1 MSGAQPV
8 TSGLV
13 DAGGTSLYHER
24 WGSGPAVLL
33 VSGGSGDAGQWAQ
46 MAPAMAEE
54 RTVVA
59 YDRRGFSRSPRV
71 EDRPMAVEEHA
82 DDAAALLRA
91 LGLAPATV
99 VGHSSGA
106 TITCS
111 LVVRHPQLLRHAVV
125 FEPPL
130 LAVVP
135 DGRAIA
141 AGLRTSAEQAMA
153 EGGPALAMERFLRGN
168 LGDDAFASID
178 AATRSRM
185 LANGGVFF
193 SAEMPAFAAFVPDRQ
208 AMRDSGVPVTV
219 VTGADNRHTWFGAA
233 AAWLAEGTGAGRV
246 ELPGGHG
253 ALQGHVVDVLGMVR
267 GAGR

>member
-13 DAGGTSLYHER
+13 DVGGTSLYYER
-24 WGSGPAVLL
+24 WGNGPAVLL
-33 VSGGSGDAGQWAQ
+33 VSGGGGDAGQWAQ
-46 MAPAMAEE
+46 VAPAMAQE
-54 RTVVA
+54 RTAVA
-59 YDRRGFSRSPRV
+59 YDRRGFSRSPRG
-71 EDRPMAVEEHA
+71 EDRMIAVEEHA
-82 DDAAALLRA
+82 DDAAALLHA
-91 LGLAPATV
+91 VGLAPATV

-111 LVVRHPQLLRHAVV
+111 LVVRHPELVRHAVV

-135 DGRAIA
+135 DGRAIT

-168 LGDDAFASID
+168 LGDEGFASVD

-185 LANGGVFF
+185 LANGSVFF
-193 SAEMPAFAAFVPDRQ
+193 SAEMPAFAPFVPDRP
-208 AMRDSGVPVTV
+208 AMRDSGVPLTV
-219 VTGADNRHTWFGAA
+219 VTGADNRHTWFGTA
-233 AAWLAEGTGAGRV
+233 AAWLAEGTGARRV

-253 ALQGHVVDVLGMVR
+253 ALQGHPREVVEMVR